1 MKNWKFAW
9 TFFGVFKSVCLCTYH
24 VCCYFL
30 HGKITDIYTCMQS
43 VYVVVVFMNTPNL
56 LFTLNMFLWSLF
68 TYFYKIIHIYFHQF
82 VNNLYYMLSIFV
94 KMQIIYSFDS
104 NKSKLNSLIM
114 CCKNKTAGHYKIL
127 WYFLV
132 RNQMGLSDY
141 RTSLFVN
148 LILSNLVQ
156 L

>member
-1 MKNWKFAW
+1 MILNVKAFQDKPVLAKLLVLWNIFLICLVLKQHLKLGPSAL

-56 LFTLNMFLWSLF
+56 LFTLNMFLSSLF

-104 NKSKLNSLIM
+104 NKSKLNSLSM
-114 CCKNKTAGHYKIL
+114 CCKNKTAGH
-127 WYFLV
+127 
-132 RNQMGLSDY
+132 
-141 RTSLFVN
+141 
-148 LILSNLVQ
+148 
-156 L
+156 